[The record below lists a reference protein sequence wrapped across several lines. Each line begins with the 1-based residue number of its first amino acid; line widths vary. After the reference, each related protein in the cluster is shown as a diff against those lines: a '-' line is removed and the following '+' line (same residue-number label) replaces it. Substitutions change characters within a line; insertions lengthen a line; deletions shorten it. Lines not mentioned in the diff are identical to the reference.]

1 MEKLIE
7 IPDYYL
13 GEPFYRQGQLWTS
26 MHNFQLEDKS
36 KRPASIQIHDVT
48 LRDGEQTPGVTFR
61 ADERYRIATALD
73 ELGVARIEA
82 GMPIIS
88 QEVRDAISKMVK
100 ANMKAK
106 IYSFTRAHPDDIKM
120 SLDLGVD
127 GIIIEHTINPVTN
140 KQAYHLTAE
149 AMVERLITSVNF
161 AVENKCPD
169 VVFMGWDWFRAP
181 LEWSTYLIDNLVEN
195 TRLNGVV
202 IVDTFSSTTP
212 DAVGEMFR
220 IFTNR
225 YPQLRFE
232 FHGHN
237 DIGMAN
243 ANGLAAAYNGA
254 KVIHT
259 AMNGLGERCGNA
271 ATEETAVVF
280 QCHKGIDAGIHLEKI
295 DATSKLVENISKI
308 PVYPNKQ
315 IVGTRPYALES
326 GVGTDVRLKLKN
338 SSIAPVG
345 AIVPSVIGRTDVE
358 DVEFLLGKN
367 SGKASIKLFL
377 AKHGLEA
384 DNDEIKEILA
394 LVKEEGMVTK
404 ALVSDAQF
412 LNIVRQVKARKEG
425 EKK

>member
-13 GEPFYRQGQLWTS
+13 GAPFYTQGKMWTS
-26 MHNFQLEDKS
+26 MHNFEMEDKS
-36 KRPASIQIHDVT
+36 KRPQSVQIHDVT

-61 ADERYRIATALD
+61 ADERYRIAEALN

-88 QEVRDAISKMVK
+88 QEVRDAIKKMVN
-100 ANMKAK
+100 AGFNSK
-106 IYSFTRAHPDDIKM
+106 IYSFTRAHPDDVKL
-120 SLDLGVD
+120 SVDLGVD
-127 GIIIEHTINPVTN
+127 GIIVEHTINPVTC
-140 KQAYHLTAE
+140 KTAYGLTAE
-149 AMVERLITSVNF
+149 KMLERLISSINYATDNGC
-161 AVENKCPD
+161 KD
-169 VVFMGWDWFRAP
+169 VIFMGWDWFRAP
-181 LEWSTYLIDNLVEN
+181 LAWSTYLIDNLVES
-195 TRLNGVV
+195 TKLNGVV

-212 DAVGEMFR
+212 DAVGKMFEL
-220 IFTNR
+220 FTQR
-225 YPQLRFE
+225 YPELRFE

-243 ANGLAAAYNGA
+243 ANCLAACYNGA
-254 KVIHT
+254 SVIHT
-259 AMNGLGERCGNA
+259 AMNGLGERCGNC
-271 ATEETAVVF
+271 ATEEAAVVF
-280 QCHKGIDAGIHLEKI
+280 QCHKGIDCGIDLSKI
-295 DATSKLVENISKI
+295 DSTAKLVENISKLPI
-308 PVYPNKQ
+308 YPNKQ
-315 IVGTRPYALES
+315 IIGTRPYALES

-384 DNDEIKEILA
+384 DAEEIKEILR

-412 LNIVRQVKARKEG
+412 LNIVRKVKESRKEN
-425 EKK
+425 

>member
-1 MEKLIE
+1 MKKYVE
-7 IPDYYL
+7 IPDYYF
-13 GEPFYRQGQLWTS
+13 GEPFYKQGKFWTS
-26 MHNFQLEDKS
+26 MHNFDLEDKS
-36 KRPASIQIHDVT
+36 KRPESIQIHDVT
-48 LRDGEQTPGVTFR
+48 LRDGEQTPGVTFKS
-61 ADERYRIATALD
+61 DERYRIACALN

-82 GMPIIS
+82 GMPIVS
-88 QEVRDAISKMVK
+88 EEVRGAISKMVK
-100 ANMKAK
+100 ANMNSKV
-106 IYSFTRAHPDDIKM
+106 YSFTRAHPDDIKL

-140 KQAYHLTAE
+140 KYAYGLSAE
-149 AMVERLITSVNF
+149 AIVERLINSVNF
-161 AVENKCPD
+161 AVDNKCPD

-181 LEWSTYLIDNLVEN
+181 LDWSTYLIDNLVEN
-195 TRLNGVV
+195 TKLNGVV

-212 DAVGEMFR
+212 DAVAAMFSY
-220 IFTNR
+220 FTGR

-243 ANGLAAAYNGA
+243 ANALAATYNGA
-254 KVIHT
+254 KVVHT

-280 QCHKGIDAGIHLEKI
+280 QIHKGIDAGIRLDKI
-295 DATSKLVENISKI
+295 DGTCKLVENISKV

-338 SSIAPVG
+338 TSISPVG

-367 SGKASIKLFL
+367 SGKASIILFL
-377 AKHGLEA
+377 EKHGIEA
-384 DNDEIKEILA
+384 TKDEIKEILA
-394 LVKEEGMVTK
+394 KVKEEGLVTK

-412 LNIVRQVKARKEG
+412 LNIVREVK
-425 EKK
+425 EKGVKQ